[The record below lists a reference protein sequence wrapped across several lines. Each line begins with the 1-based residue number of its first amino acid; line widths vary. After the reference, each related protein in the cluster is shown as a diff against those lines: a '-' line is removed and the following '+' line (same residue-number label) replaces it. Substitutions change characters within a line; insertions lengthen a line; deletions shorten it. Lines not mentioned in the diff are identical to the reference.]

1 MKIDLAVLHRQYDLH
16 AAEYDAAALR
26 ALRSGWYIMGPELS
40 AFETEF
46 AAYTGAEYAVGLN
59 SGLDALTLSVRALG
73 IGAADEVI
81 VPANTYIATVFA
93 VTENGATPVFVEP
106 DVHYCI
112 DPDCIEA
119 AITPRTRA
127 MMVVHLYGQAAAM
140 PAVME
145 IAERHHLFVIED
157 CAQSHGAHFGDTMTG
172 RFGHVG
178 CFSFYPTKNLG
189 AFGDAG
195 AVVTD
200 DAVLAEKI
208 RMLRNYGSKEKYHNE
223 LCGVNSRLDEIQAAL
238 LRTKLTHLSALT
250 EERRDIAAKYHAG
263 IKNEHIHL
271 PQVRE
276 GAEHVYH
283 QFVVHTSTRDHF
295 KAYLHA
301 HGIETVIHY
310 PIPPHLAECY
320 AYLGHT
326 RGSFPRTEQYAD
338 EVLSLP
344 IFNGM
349 RTDEITYVIDI
360 VNGYRPSVPQCVMQ
374 KGHR

>member
-81 VPANTYIATVFA
+81 VPANTYIATVLA

-127 MMVVHLYGQAAAM
+127 IMVVHLYGQAAAM

-145 IAERHHLFVIED
+145 IAEQHHLFVIED

-200 DAVLAEKI
+200 DAALAEKI
-208 RMLRNYGSKEKYHNE
+208 RMLRNYGSKEK
-223 LCGVNSRLDEIQAAL
+223 
-238 LRTKLTHLSALT
+238 
-250 EERRDIAAKYHAG
+250 
-263 IKNEHIHL
+263 
-271 PQVRE
+271 
-276 GAEHVYH
+276 
-283 QFVVHTSTRDHF
+283 
-295 KAYLHA
+295 
-301 HGIETVIHY
+301 
-310 PIPPHLAECY
+310 
-320 AYLGHT
+320 
-326 RGSFPRTEQYAD
+326 
-338 EVLSLP
+338 
-344 IFNGM
+344 
-349 RTDEITYVIDI
+349 
-360 VNGYRPSVPQCVMQ
+360 
-374 KGHR
+374 